1 MGLLF
6 FIFHYLTNKNGL
18 NIENMKK
25 DISSIEDVEQ
35 TDMNTTISFSSSNKS
50 LNGEANSNTSIR
62 RKVNSET
69 AIKSYKKNSYKKK

>member
-1 MGLLF
+1 
-6 FIFHYLTNKNGL
+6 
-18 NIENMKK
+18 MKK
-25 DISSIEDVEQ
+25 DISSIEDVDQ

-69 AIKSYKKNSYKKK
+69 AIKKTISTNYKNNTKKNKTKLKD